1 MNELPHFDSDGKSH
15 MVDVGDKPITQRTA
29 VASGKVLL
37 AATTLA
43 MIRDR
48 SVQKGDVLE
57 LARVAGVM
65 ATKRT
70 ADLIPLCHPLRVNS
84 VEIQFAIPDE
94 VSIEISARVAATERT
109 GVEMEALMAVSVAA
123 LTIYDM
129 CKSIDRAIQITDIQ
143 LEHKSGGK
151 SGAFNREKQT
161 DLARPPIA

>member
-1 MNELPHFDSDGKSH
+1 
-15 MVDVGDKPITQRTA
+15 MVDVGDKPITQRIA
-29 VASGKVLL
+29 IASGKVRL

-57 LARVAGVM
+57 LARVAAVM

-70 ADLIPLCHPLRVNS
+70 ADLIPLCHPLRMNS
-84 VEIQFAIPDE
+84 VEIKFASPDE
-94 VSIEISARVAATERT
+94 VSIQISAQVTATERT

-129 CKSIDRAIQITDIQ
+129 CKSIDRAMQITDIQ
-143 LEHKSGGK
+143 LDYKSGGK
-151 SGAFNREKQT
+151 SGVFDREKQS
-161 DLARPPIA
+161 DLARPPKT

>member
-1 MNELPHFDSDGKSH
+1 
-15 MVDVGDKPITQRTA
+15 MVDVGDKPITQRIA
-29 VASGKVLL
+29 IASGKVRL

-57 LARVAGVM
+57 LARVAAVM

-70 ADLIPLCHPLRVNS
+70 AELIPLCHPLRMNS
-84 VEIQFAIPDE
+84 VEIKFASPDE
-94 VSIEISARVAATERT
+94 VSIRISAQVTATERT

-129 CKSIDRAIQITDIQ
+129 CKSIDRAMQITDIQ
-143 LEHKSGGK
+143 LDYKSGGK
-151 SGAFNREKQT
+151 SGVFDREKQS
-161 DLARPPIA
+161 DLSRPPKT

>member
-1 MNELPHFDSDGKSH
+1 MTELPHFDSDGKSH
-15 MVDVGDKPITQRTA
+15 MVDVGDKPITQRIA
-29 VASGKVLL
+29 IASGKVRL

-57 LARVAGVM
+57 LARVAAVM

-70 ADLIPLCHPLRVNS
+70 ADLIPLCHPLRMNS
-84 VEIQFAIPDE
+84 VEIKFASPDE
-94 VSIEISARVAATERT
+94 VSIQISAQVTATERT

-129 CKSIDRAIQITDIQ
+129 CKSIDRAMQITDIQ
-143 LEHKSGGK
+143 LDYKSGGK
-151 SGAFNREKQT
+151 SGVFDREKQS
-161 DLARPPIA
+161 DLARPPKT